1 MDGND
6 SVEDRHAAALLG
18 DSQYERIKLQRYSL
32 FKLSLPRTLA
42 LQGLILAAL
51 ALVLPLAL
59 SQPEPTRTLLGGD
72 VLAAEP
78 KFLFLGA
85 YASAIELVGVLGVS
99 YVAYRRLA
107 ADDVLSEREVHDLLA
122 IEDAAT
128 HVSLVTGGAAVAVV
142 HGFFL
147 VGLAGDPLVGRF
159 QTLVGRNPFEPGII
173 PVSVGGVAVAA
184 AALAVLALGLSHLLR
199 GRLAY

>member
-32 FKLSLPRTLA
+32 FKQSLPRTLA

-59 SQPEPTRTLLGGD
+59 SQPEPTRALLGGD

-85 YASAIELVGVLGVS
+85 YAGAIEFVGVVGCC

-107 ADDVLSEREVHDLLA
+107 TDDGLSEREVHDLLA

-147 VGLAGDPLVGRF
+147 VGLAGDPFVGRF
-159 QTLVGRNPFEPGII
+159 QTFVGRNPFEPGLI
-173 PVSVGGVAVAA
+173 PVSVTGVAA
-184 AALAVLALGLSHLLR
+184 AATVLAVLALGLSYLLR

>member
-85 YASAIELVGVLGVS
+85 YASAIELVGVLGVC
-99 YVAYRRLA
+99 YVAYRRLT

-147 VGLAGDPLVGRF
+147 IGLAGDPLVGRF

-173 PVSVGGVAVAA
+173 PISVGGVAVAA
-184 AALAVLALGLSHLLR
+184 AVLAVLALGLSHLLR